1 MMSQHSDTAAPL
13 LVPVNIDGRISLNAD
28 NVLYSD
34 LMMKSLSGELLAYNG
49 SVNLHNL
56 SATSDAG
63 AINLSALYF
72 APRVSDMHFGFSLD
86 MSRMNI
92 ERFLRLV
99 PAVDSIL
106 PIMRG
111 FSGII
116 DAELAAT
123 VDIDS
128 SMNMELP
135 TLDAAVKLTGDS
147 LAFID
152 KDTYA
157 TLGKW
162 LRFRDRAD
170 SKIKHMSVEMLVRD
184 NMLRI
189 FPFAFD
195 IDRYRL
201 GITGYNDLGLN
212 FDYHISV
219 LKSPLPFKFGINI
232 KGNPDKYKIR
242 LGGAKYKDSYAAESV
257 AITDTARVNLIR
269 QIENVFRRG
278 VKNSRFSRLDVNIPD
293 SLQTIAEEPEPTFS
307 AADSLLLKQEGLID
321 LPTEETIKK

>member
-1 MMSQHSDTAAPL
+1 
-13 LVPVNIDGRISLNAD
+13 
-28 NVLYSD
+28 
-34 LMMKSLSGELLAYNG
+34 
-49 SVNLHNL
+49 
-56 SATSDAG
+56 
-63 AINLSALYF
+63 
-72 APRVSDMHFGFSLD
+72 MHFGFSLD

-170 SKIKHMSVEMLVRD
+170 NKIKHMSVEMLVRD

-219 LKSPLPFKFGINI
+219 LNSPLP
-232 KGNPDKYKIR
+232 
-242 LGGAKYKDSYAAESV
+242 S
-257 AITDTARVNLIR
+257 
-269 QIENVFRRG
+269 
-278 VKNSRFSRLDVNIPD
+278 NSASI
-293 SLQTIAEEPEPTFS
+293 
-307 AADSLLLKQEGLID
+307 
-321 LPTEETIKK
+321 